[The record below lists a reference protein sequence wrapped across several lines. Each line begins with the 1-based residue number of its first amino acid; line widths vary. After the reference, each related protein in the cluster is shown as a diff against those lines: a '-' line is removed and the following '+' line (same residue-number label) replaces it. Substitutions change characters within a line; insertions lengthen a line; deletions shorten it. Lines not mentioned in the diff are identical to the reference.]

1 MDLALIGLG
10 QMWMNMTTRL
20 LQGNHRIVAYDL
32 NKAAVKAFEKA
43 GAEIDGS
50 HTLRL
55 FLYGIQK
62 GIK

>member
-1 MDLALIGLG
+1 MELSLIGLG
-10 QMWMNMTTRL
+10 RMGMNMNARL

-32 NKAAVKAFEKA
+32 NKAAVKAIAKA
-43 GAEIDGS
+43 GAEIDCS

-62 GIK
+62 GIE